1 MIEVNSSSIDLPQS
15 SWTGSKEFT
24 SRRSRWYEK
33 LGRRKMKV
41 KLSDVVKNAETL
53 EWDKSLY
60 IPFKPDWSVD
70 MQIMILDQDDTE
82 DIDLDPKE
90 AIENNLRYGLS
101 ISTVQDVVENALSQ
115 DPKASIETLIDALKY
130 YFDNDAFI
138 ELEIVESN

>member
-1 MIEVNSSSIDLPQS
+1 
-15 SWTGSKEFT
+15 
-24 SRRSRWYEK
+24 
-33 LGRRKMKV
+33 MKV
-41 KLSDVVKNAETL
+41 KLSDVVKNSETL

-82 DIDLDPKE
+82 DIDLDQKE

-115 DPKASIETLIDALKY
+115 DHKASMETLIDALKY